1 MIDRFY
7 QVHKQASEIRDIDR
21 FLSKRLAGIR
31 DLKGVSPDLMA
42 SELAISIDLLGE
54 YEAGTKRIP
63 AATLCRMSQV
73 LCVEL
78 SYIFSDKPLSIAS
91 ETKGK

>member
-1 MIDRFY
+1 MDGFY
-7 QVHKQASEIRDIDR
+7 RVHKQASEIRDIDR

-31 DLKGVSPDLMA
+31 DVKDVSPDLMA

-78 SYIFSDKPLSIAS
+78 SYIYSDKPLSVTPG
-91 ETKGK
+91 TKEE